1 MRTIDK
7 VRTILWIVLSNKK
20 LLRRLLIIALI
31 LTATITGYTVLAYSD
46 DEDEGGGEPIPDPAP
61 W

>member
-7 VRTILWIVLSNKK
+7 VRTILWIVLSNRR
-20 LLRRLLIIALI
+20 LLRRLLVIALI
-31 LTATITGYTVLAYSD
+31 LTAAITGYTVLAYGD
-46 DEDEGGGEPIPDPAP
+46 DDDDREPDPSPAP

>member
-31 LTATITGYTVLAYSD
+31 LTATLTGYTVLAY
-46 DEDEGGGEPIPDPAP
+46 DEDEGGGEPDPSP
-61 W
+61 YPF

>member
-31 LTATITGYTVLAYSD
+31 LTAAITGYTVLAY
-46 DEDEGGGEPIPDPAP
+46 DEDEGGREPDPDPAP
-61 W
+61 L

>member
-7 VRTILWIVLSNKK
+7 VRTVLWIVLSNRR

-31 LTATITGYTVLAYSD
+31 LTAAITGYTVLAYGD
-46 DEDEGGGEPIPDPAP
+46 DDDDREPDPSP
-61 W
+61 YPL